1 MRYPKNQLFAL
12 LSISLLFLLS
22 TCRSPPPRQAPVTT
36 NYADVRTISVKTDTG
51 LERGPALIANKFEY
65 DVIVPS
71 TTKTVTINAI
81 LSRVNTTINYR
92 PSQVIPMQ
100 IGKTAQA
107 TITTTTAG
115 ASSSNNYVLNITP
128 VNLDIGGISLTS
140 GSVDISPPV
149 IKGGLTYNIEV
160 PGYFDTATLVV
171 TPEDPTATV
180 KYSPTSPATLREGAT
195 TTMRATIS
203 DRTGRASQV
212 YTFNLKR
219 PIVKEL
225 YVKADGSDSN
235 LGTSKKEPLQ
245 TLGKAFAVAARM
257 KLGTIVVLG
266 TLNEESEKVTET
278 IRDSGSVFVARN
290 TGAKDIVVR
299 GEDTGRLS
307 GAGTSKRVLKLEGNS
322 RIRLENIALTGGYSS
337 NGEGAGIYVDRGA
350 AVNLSRGVSVN
361 GNRTTGSGA
370 GGIFVEPRGAVTLA
384 GGTITKNS
392 GDGIHTRND
401 GLVDMQTGII
411 SVNTGRGIYLGP
423 NSTFTLKDGLVT
435 ENISPQPGGGVYLA
449 KSTRMTMTGGTISDN
464 VSEGS
469 GGGIYSDG
477 GNVTM
482 NAGVITNNSAAG
494 EHSGGGIYVANGTF
508 NMGGGRVFKNNA
520 GYEGGGVYL
529 ADSTLTMRNGTISE
543 NTTNVAGAGVYL
555 HSVRGTIDGGE
566 ISKNLSQ
573 GSGGGVYVDGASN
586 ITMSGSRIINNEAQ
600 LSSGGLFV
608 YSGIF
613 NMKGGTIDSNK
624 APQGAGIY
632 VGDVLN
638 LSGGTISNNQGR
650 AGGGVF
656 IKSREVNHIPRI
668 KGNLVMTGGS
678 ISGNKSTQDGGGV
691 FIETGVFEQSAG
703 TIERNSASNGSGVYL
718 KNGDYVMS
726 SNARVANG
734 NNVFL
739 GRRQHLTV
747 SGELSN
753 RNTANLEIENGVHE
767 DDLLLSDPHDG
778 GNFVA
783 TNYTKFTVNGQSG
796 MITPYGLYIP

>member
-22 TCRSPPPRQAPVTT
+22 TCTSPPPSAPKTT
-36 NYADVRTISVKTDTG
+36 TRADVRTISVRTDTG
-51 LERGPALIANKFEY
+51 LERGPALVANKFEY
-65 DVIVPS
+65 DVIVPY
-71 TTKTVTINAI
+71 TTKSVTLNGVFRR
-81 LSRVNTTINYR
+81 SNTTVNYK
-92 PSQVIPMQ
+92 PSQEIPIQ
-100 IGKTAQA
+100 LGQSVRA
-107 TITTTTAG
+107 TISATPPGTSKSTD
-115 ASSSNNYVLNITP
+115 YILNIIP

-160 PGYFDTATLVV
+160 PGYFDTATLAV
-171 TPEDPTATV
+171 TPEDPSATV
-180 KYSPTSPATLREGAT
+180 KYSPSSTATLREGVT
-195 TTMRATIS
+195 TTLRATIS
-203 DRTGRASQV
+203 DRTGRTSQV
-212 YTFNLKR
+212 YTFNIKR
-219 PIVKEL
+219 PSIKEVF
-225 YVKADGSDSN
+225 VKADGNDLN
-235 LGTSKKEPLQ
+235 IGTSKKEPLR
-245 TLGKAFAVAARM
+245 TLGKAFALADRM
-257 KLGTIVVLG
+257 KMGTIVVVG
-266 TLNEESEKVTET
+266 TLNEESEKVTDT

-290 TGAKDIVVR
+290 TGAKDIVLR

-322 RIRLENIALTGGYSS
+322 HIRLENITLTGGYSS
-337 NGEGAGIYVDRGA
+337 NGEGAGIYVDKGG
-350 AVNLSRGVSVN
+350 AVNLSRGVSIN
-361 GNRTTGSGA
+361 GNRAAGTGA

-392 GDGIHTRND
+392 GDGIYTRND
-401 GLVDMQTGII
+401 GHVDMQTGIV

-449 KSTRMTMTGGTISDN
+449 KSAKMTMTGGTISDN

-482 NAGVITNNSAAG
+482 NAGLISNNSSSG

-520 GYEGGGVYL
+520 GYEGGGIYL
-529 ADSTLTMRNGTISE
+529 ADSTFTLNNGTISE
-543 NTTNVAGAGVYL
+543 NTTNVAGAGAYL
-555 HSVRGTIDGGE
+555 HSVRGAIDGGE

-586 ITMSGSRIINNEAQ
+586 ITMSGSRIINNEARI
-600 LSSGGLFV
+600 SSGGLFV

-656 IKSREVNHIPRI
+656 IKSREVNHIPRV

-703 TIERNSASNGSGVYL
+703 TIEKNSAPNGSGVYL
-718 KNGDYVMS
+718 KNGDYIMR

-767 DDLLLSDPHDG
+767 NDLLLSDPYDG
-778 GNFVA
+778 GNFVE
-783 TNYTKFTVNGQSG
+783 TNYTKFTVNGQAG
-796 MITPYGLYIP
+796 MITPLGLYIP